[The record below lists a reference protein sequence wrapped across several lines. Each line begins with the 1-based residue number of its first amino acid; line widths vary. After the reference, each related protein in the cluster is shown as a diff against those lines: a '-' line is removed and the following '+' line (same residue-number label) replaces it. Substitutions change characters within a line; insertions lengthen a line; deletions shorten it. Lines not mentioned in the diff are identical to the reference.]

1 MPQHNDNCTCQFNH
15 KDYVTADGIRNL
27 ATYEIDSH
35 CYANGI
41 RASEGTMWTI
51 VWTDENIITSVYE
64 PPFIAVT
71 S

>member
-1 MPQHNDNCTCQFNH
+1 MPQHNDSCTCQISH

-35 CYANGI
+35 CYSNGI

-51 VWTDENIITSVYE
+51 VWDEVDNSNAAY
-64 PPFIAVT
+64 A
-71 S
+71 